1 MQQRLIPVDEVAQH
15 SALND
20 LWIVIDGTVYDVTAF
35 APDHPGGANILLQH
49 AGRDATAAYLEVHSL
64 SLIKTA
70 LAPSCQIGELDS
82 TTGAGCLPLSSSTRN
97 PPWEKDNTLKPPLDS
112 LICARDFELAAEK
125 SFTPKA
131 WAFASS
137 AATDCY
143 TGDRNRAAY
152 RDIILRP
159 RVLRNVEHVNR
170 NTKILGYKTRSPVFC
185 SATSMGK
192 MFHPEGEREIGR
204 ACKSLGI
211 PQMVSTSA
219 SYPFGDIMEAHEES
233 GLAGKDEVPVF
244 FQLYMDKN
252 RDKSEMQLKQVTE
265 RGAKAIFLTVDAPVT
280 GKREADERIKADESV
295 GSPMTGVQAKN
306 DKKGGALGRIMGSFI
321 DPTTTWDDIGWIRQC
336 APSVPVVL
344 KGVQTAADA
353 VKAMHAGVDGILLS
367 NHGGRSL
374 DTSPSTILVLLELQ
388 KCCPEVFNK
397 MEVYVD
403 GGISRGTDI
412 FKALCLGAKAVGIGR
427 GILYALAYGREG
439 VEHYIDGEH
448 IPSWERDSF
457 RITIL
462 VLNDELETTM
472 RMCGVTSLDQ
482 VYPGLLHTGAVDHL
496 VPAGDDHPYAR
507 WRPNTNSKSM
517 L

>member
-1 MQQRLIPVDEVAQH
+1 MQQRLISVEEITKHSSVD
-15 SALND
+15 D
-20 LWIVIDGTVYDVTAF
+20 LWLVVDGTVYDVTAF
-35 APDHPGGANILLQH
+35 APNHPGGVNILLQY
-49 AGRDATAAYLEVHSL
+49 AGRDATKAYSEVHSS
-64 SLIKTA
+64 SLIKTT
-70 LAPSCQIGELDS
+70 LPSACHVGRLDTNTITESWSTPPSKSTSPQDKGEI
-82 TTGAGCLPLSSSTRN
+82 
-97 PPWEKDNTLKPPLDS
+97 LKPPLDS
-112 LICARDFELAAEK
+112 LICAHDFELAAEK

-143 TGDRNRAAY
+143 TRDRNREAY

-159 RVLRNVEHVNR
+159 RILRNVKDVDR
-170 NTKILGYKTRSPVFC
+170 STSMLGFKMKSPIFC

-192 MFHPEGEREIGR
+192 MFHPQGEREIGR

-219 SYPFGDIMEAHEES
+219 SYPFSEIMDAHEQVE
-233 GLAGKDEVPVF
+233 LASHEETPVF
-244 FQLYMDKN
+244 FQLYMNKDRK
-252 RDKSEMQLKQVTE
+252 KSEEQLKQVTE

-295 GSPMTGVQAKN
+295 ASPMTGLQAKN

-321 DPTTTWDDIGWIRQC
+321 DPTTVWDDIKWIRRC
-336 APSVPVVL
+336 APGVPVVL

-353 VKAMHAGVDGILLS
+353 VKAMHAGADGILLS

-374 DTSPSTILVLLELQ
+374 DTSPATILVLLELQ
-388 KCCPEVFNK
+388 KCCPQVFDHL
-397 MEVYVD
+397 EVYVD
-403 GGISRGTDI
+403 GGVSRGTDI

-427 GILYALAYGREG
+427 GFLYGLNYGKEG
-439 VEHYIDGEH
+439 IQHYID
-448 IPSWERDSF
+448 I
-457 RITIL
+457 
-462 VLNDELETTM
+462 LNDELETTM

-482 VYPGLLHTGAVDHL
+482 VHPGLLHTGAVDHL
-496 VPAGDDHPYAR
+496 IPSGEDHPYAR
-507 WRPNTNSKSM
+507 WHPKVKSR